1 MFEFFLLLVAALI
14 VGRLYFVWKGSGAKT
29 PVNLTVVKSDAKLVE
44 DYVAADIKALS
55 KTLSSVSVKTLEADA
70 AIIIADVKAKVAE
83 IEKALPFV
91 VAPKPVVATVVPVDV
106 LKYSNSVIELVS
118 SNTK

>member
-1 MFEFFLLLVAALI
+1 MFEFFILLVAALI
-14 VGRLYFVWKGSGAKT
+14 IGRLYFVWKDSGAKT

-55 KTLSSVSVKTLEADA
+55 KTLGSVSVKTLEADA
-70 AIIIADVKAKVAE
+70 VTLVAKAKAKITD
-83 IEKALPFV
+83 IEKALPPSISTPNG
-91 VAPKPVVATVVPVDV
+91 ASVVPVDV